1 MNLTA
6 EMNTSARQGSN
17 CLPVILHNSL
27 NIEYGFWPIN
37 SKGLL
42 MPKMFRYRIVAGPT
56 LGILV
61 KSYMSVLFF
70 ILCFEALTSQISR
83 HCKRSVAFALLG
95 NDAILSICYSNP
107 PHRLFPRKV

>member
-1 MNLTA
+1 MNLTT

-70 ILCFEALTSQISR
+70 ILCFEALTIR
-83 HCKRSVAFALLG
+83 
-95 NDAILSICYSNP
+95 LSGCNGAQRNCNP
-107 PHRLFPRKV
+107 T